1 MIIFLIFQKVCMW
14 KSLFFLFSSLS
25 LNFAPVN
32 ISCGM
37 SFTRDWFDQPLLTSP
52 IRLDELD
59 GAMIARVVREETSIP
74 LLYPKVVSVFYWM
87 DRGDCQMVALEDL
100 VKNPSL
106 HLLKPKKPQAPTP
119 SNPYLKYS
127 KKNRDDQPEKVQANN
142 SFDDR
147 MLFGYKN
154 PSSLPTDDQL
164 QAFLAAGKPLVNSVD
179 HTTIINRIKTGDYKD
194 SPLKGLWR
202 ENPKFEEPSP
212 HGQSGELDTGT
223 VLPKEDSLIPPEL
236 SSTFN
241 SSEGVLKLRA
251 SKPSENGKFI
261 PAQASQFYLTTQ
273 NLNDLFKGLSTD
285 SAIADEVQSVAEL
298 WAEAEKNRHAN
309 PEVALSVKSILL
321 QAKVSKALTDPFGHA
336 ALKNLPPDDKYFLI
350 GIDKDP
356 DTNVVTIWSKAVEV
370 NPGENLV
377 ELSPNDVIYQD

>member
-1 MIIFLIFQKVCMW
+1 MW
-14 KSLFFLFSSLS
+14 KALCFLFTSLC
-25 LNFAPVN
+25 LHFASVN
-32 ISCGM
+32 IACGM
-37 SFTRDWFDQPLLTSP
+37 SFVRDWFDQPLLTSP

-59 GAMIARVVREETSIP
+59 GAMIAKVVREETCMP
-74 LLYPKVVSVFYWM
+74 LLYPKVVSVFDWM
-87 DRGDCQMVALEDL
+87 DRGDCRMITLEDL

-106 HLLKPKKPQAPTP
+106 HFLKPRKAQAPTS
-119 SNPYLKYS
+119 SNPYVKYS
-127 KKNRDDQPEKVQANN
+127 RKSRVDQPEEEQVINA
-142 SFDDR
+142 FDDR
-147 MLFGYKN
+147 ILLGNKN
-154 PSSLPTDDQL
+154 PLSLPTDDQL
-164 QAFLAAGKPLVNSVD
+164 QAFLAAGKPLARSVD
-179 HTTIINRIKTGDYKD
+179 HMKIINRIKSGEYKD

-202 ENPKFEEPSP
+202 ENPGFEASLPK
-212 HGQSGELDTGT
+212 GQSEEL
-223 VLPKEDSLIPPEL
+223 VARSFVPKEDPPIPPEF
-236 SSTFN
+236 SSTFD
-241 SSEGVLKLRA
+241 SSEGVLNLRA
-251 SKPSENGKFI
+251 SKPSENGTFI

-273 NLNDLFKGLSTD
+273 NLNDLLKGLSTD
-285 SAIADEVQSVAEL
+285 SAIADEVQSVAEI
-298 WAEAEKNRHAN
+298 WAKAEKNRLAN